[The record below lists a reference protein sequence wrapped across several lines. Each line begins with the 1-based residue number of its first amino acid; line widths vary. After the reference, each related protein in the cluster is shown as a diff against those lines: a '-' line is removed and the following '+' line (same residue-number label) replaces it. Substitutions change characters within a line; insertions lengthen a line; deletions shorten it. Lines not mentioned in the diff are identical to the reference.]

1 MPVRYRCGLWLA
13 VLTCLSGS
21 VSAEWSMQLDPDPA
35 WRKAGD
41 ILELTSIPDT
51 WLDISTD
58 LQRPKIPPK
67 ITLISPAM
75 AESIRESTLH
85 GYGRTRGLF
94 DPKSSTIFLIQPWD
108 LRNANDASVLLHEL
122 VHSRQVSRDYL
133 CPGAEEETAY
143 RIQDDWLRGRG
154 LRANVDWF
162 TVLLAA
168 GCSRRDIH
176 PD

>member
-1 MPVRYRCGLWLA
+1 MPVRYRSGLWLV

-21 VSAEWSMQLDPDPA
+21 VSAEWIVSLDSDPS

-41 ILELTSIPDT
+41 ILELTSILDT

-58 LQRPKIPPK
+58 LQRPEIPPK
-67 ITLISPAM
+67 ITQISPAM
-75 AESIRESTLH
+75 AASIRGSSLH
-85 GYGRTRGLF
+85 AYGRTRGLF
-94 DPKSSTIFLIQPWD
+94 DPQSSTIFLIQPWD
-108 LRNANDASVLLHEL
+108 LRNVNDASILLHEL

-133 CPGAEEETAY
+133 CPGAEEEAAY
-143 RIQDDWLRGRG
+143 RIQDDWLREHG

-162 TVLLAA
+162 TIILAA